1 MNDLAINPY
10 RLAQRLAA
18 VKPSPTIAVSNRARE
33 LRAAGHDVIGLGAG
47 EPDFDT
53 PDHIKEAAIEA
64 IRAGATKYTAADG
77 TPELKAA
84 IAAKF
89 KRDNGFDYSV
99 AEIIAS
105 SGAKHSIFNVLLALL
120 NPSDEVI
127 IPAPYWVSYP
137 DMVRLV
143 DAVPVIVTAGLE
155 QGFKVT
161 AEQIERAITAKTRLL
176 ILNSPN
182 NPSGACYSSQQLT
195 EIGEVLIRH
204 PQVMVL
210 SDDIYEHVLW
220 SGEPFVNLLNVC
232 PQLRD
237 RIIVV
242 NGVSK
247 AYAMTGWRI
256 GYAAAPEPIVA
267 ALRTIQSQSTSNPC
281 SISQAAAVAAL
292 SGDQSCIVPMLDA
305 FRERHD
311 VVVGRLNELDGVR
324 CLDSAGT
331 FYAFPDVSE
340 IIAHS
345 ENCRDDIQFA
355 EYLLE
360 TAGVALVPGS
370 AFGAPG
376 YLRISFATSLDLL
389 ESALVRIARALKEQQ
404 MP

>member
-1 MNDLAINPY
+1 MNALDDLARNPH
-10 RLAQRLAA
+10 RLARRLAA

-84 IAAKF
+84 IAAKL
-89 KRDNGFDYSV
+89 KRDNDFEYSA

-120 NPSDEVI
+120 NPLDEVI

-143 DAVPVIVTAGLE
+143 DAVPIIVTAGLE

-182 NPSGACYSSQQLT
+182 NPSGACYSAQELI
-195 EIGEVLIRH
+195 EIGDVLVRH
-204 PQVMVL
+204 PQVIVL

-220 SGEPFVNLLNVC
+220 SGEPFVNVLNAC

-237 RIIVV
+237 QVIVV

-256 GYAAAPEPIVA
+256 GYAAAP
-267 ALRTIQSQSTSNPC
+267 
-281 SISQAAAVAAL
+281 
-292 SGDQSCIVPMLDA
+292 
-305 FRERHD
+305 
-311 VVVGRLNELDGVR
+311 
-324 CLDSAGT
+324 
-331 FYAFPDVSE
+331 
-340 IIAHS
+340 
-345 ENCRDDIQFA
+345 
-355 EYLLE
+355 
-360 TAGVALVPGS
+360 
-370 AFGAPG
+370 
-376 YLRISFATSLDLL
+376 
-389 ESALVRIARALKEQQ
+389 
-404 MP
+404 

>member
-1 MNDLAINPY
+1 VNALDDLARNPH
-10 RLAQRLAA
+10 RLARRLAA

-84 IAAKF
+84 IAAKL
-89 KRDNGFDYSV
+89 KRDNDFEYSA

-120 NPSDEVI
+120 NPLDEVI

-143 DAVPVIVTAGLE
+143 DAVPIIVTAGLE

-182 NPSGACYSSQQLT
+182 NPSGACYSAQELI
-195 EIGEVLIRH
+195 EIGDVLVRH
-204 PQVMVL
+204 PQVIVL

-220 SGEPFVNLLNVC
+220 SGEPFVNVLNAC

-237 RIIVV
+237 QVIVV

-267 ALRTIQSQSTSNPC
+267 ALRKIQSQSTSNPC
-281 SISQAAAVAAL
+281 SVSQAAAVAAL
-292 SGDQSCIVPMLDA
+292 NGDQGCIAPMLDA
-305 FRERHD
+305 FRQRHD
-311 VVVGRLNELDGVR
+311 VVVGRLNEFDGVR

-331 FYAFPDVSE
+331 FYAFPDVSG
-340 IIAHS
+340 IIARS
-345 ENCRDDIQFA
+345 DNCRDDIQFA
-355 EYLLE
+355 EHLLE
-360 TAGVALVPGS
+360 SAGVALVPGS

-376 YLRISFATSLDLL
+376 YMRISFATSLDLL
-389 ESALVRIARALKEQQ
+389 DSALTRIGKALNI
-404 MP
+404 